1 MNNTYRDIAGSLGWP
16 DAYTPFVRC
25 VPVDS
30 LTEALLDAYKKGAA
44 EEREACAKIADER
57 GSYVHAGMTIA
68 EHHKVEEA
76 RRITA
81 AIRSRTGGDYT
92 FTDNVVVSSPYGMQL
107 RAGDITAVGVV
118 DTPNQHKLKPLGF
131 VTLAELDEMS
141 MKPNKTPQ

>member
-25 VPVDS
+25 VP
-30 LTEALLDAYKKGAA
+30 
-44 EEREACAKIADER
+44 
-57 GSYVHAGMTIA
+57 
-68 EHHKVEEA
+68 
-76 RRITA
+76 
-81 AIRSRTGGDYT
+81 
-92 FTDNVVVSSPYGMQL
+92 
-107 RAGDITAVGVV
+107 V